1 MTANIKRN
9 IISLYIAKVNST
21 RAMKEMT
28 VGERIQQ
35 LRKAAGLSQE
45 QLAEQLDVSRQSV
58 SKWELNDAAPEISKI
73 IALSELFGIS
83 TDELLKGAESIP
95 AAAGEKESIAAIARL
110 NAAEKRIRTGFITA
124 VAGLIMLAL
133 ELLLLPVMQVME
145 HNAFGHFLTNAMDY
159 AGKMPMKAVIFI
171 TAAAIAAGGIFMYQ
185 GYLCKKKQ

>member
-1 MTANIKRN
+1 
-9 IISLYIAKVNST
+9 
-21 RAMKEMT
+21 MKEMT

-83 TDELLKGAESIP
+83 TDELLKGAESI
-95 AAAGEKESIAAIARL
+95 AAIARL

-133 ELLLLPVMQVME
+133 EFLLLPVMQVME

-171 TAAAIAAGGIFMYQ
+171 TAAAIVAGGIFMYQ
-185 GYLCKKKQ
+185 GHICKKKQ

>member
-1 MTANIKRN
+1 
-9 IISLYIAKVNST
+9 
-21 RAMKEMT
+21 MKEMT

-83 TDELLKGAESIP
+83 T
-95 AAAGEKESIAAIARL
+95 EKESIVAIARL

-145 HNAFGHFLTNAMDY
+145 HNAFGYFLTNAMDY

-185 GYLCKKKQ
+185 GHLCKKKQ

>member
-1 MTANIKRN
+1 
-9 IISLYIAKVNST
+9 
-21 RAMKEMT
+21 MKEMT

-83 TDELLKGAESIP
+83 TDELLKGAKSIP
-95 AAAGEKESIAAIARL
+95 AEAGERESIAAIAHL

-124 VAGLIMLAL
+124 AAGLIMLAL
-133 ELLLLPVMQVME
+133 ELLLLPVMQMLDNELHSSFYTDVMQ
-145 HNAFGHFLTNAMDY
+145 Y
-159 AGKMPMKAVIFI
+159 ALRVPMVFVTLAACAV
-171 TAAAIAAGGIFMYQ
+171 IAAGGIFMYQ
-185 GYLCKKKQ
+185 GHLCKKKQ

>member
-1 MTANIKRN
+1 
-9 IISLYIAKVNST
+9 
-21 RAMKEMT
+21 MKEMT

-58 SKWELNDAAPEISKI
+58 SKWELN
-73 IALSELFGIS
+73 
-83 TDELLKGAESIP
+83 
-95 AAAGEKESIAAIARL
+95 
-110 NAAEKRIRTGFITA
+110 AAEKRIRTGFITA

-145 HNAFGHFLTNAMDY
+145 KSAFGHFLTNAMDY

-171 TAAAIAAGGIFMYQ
+171 TAAAIAAGAIFMYQ
-185 GYLCKKKQ
+185 GYLCKKKK